1 MQIDRATFIEVLKDA
16 YSAYYDLTEDVET
29 ELPLVFRADYKNLDE
44 HFWFVKTAKVWVNE
58 KKEHAYL
65 FSAPSFDEETVR
77 ACVDFALADGLP
89 RVKPHKDHQCTN
101 IKVVFVADRAGDGV
115 RKAVKKLSFTK
126 SYRFGL
132 WGFKNLLAGMVDL
145 ESKKTVTN
153 AAGHELA
160 PFFKKLFAVRE

>member
-1 MQIDRATFIEVLKDA
+1 MQISREQFIEVLKDA
-16 YSAYYDLTEDVET
+16 YSAYYNLNEDIQTDL
-29 ELPLVFRADYKNLDE
+29 PIVFRADYKNQDE
-44 HFWFVKTAKVWVNE
+44 TYFLVKSAKIWVNE
-58 KKEHAYL
+58 KNEYAYL
-65 FSAPSFDEETVR
+65 FSAPFFGEETVR

-101 IKVVFVADRAGDGV
+101 IKVVFVADRADDGV

-126 SYRFGL
+126 NYRFGL
-132 WGFKNLLAGMVDL
+132 WGFTNLLAGMVDL

-160 PFFKKLFAVRE
+160 PFFKKLFAARE